1 MQPTTTEKP
10 LTCVILEDDLLI
22 RELVVG
28 FVEQVPGLQLAAAFE
43 HPVAAFDYLSQH
55 PVDLLISDIELPGLS
70 GLELVRSLRQPPLV
84 IFITSHAHYA
94 AQTYDLD
101 AVDFLP
107 KPLAFQRFLRA
118 VDKALLMFRARQQWQ
133 QPTEAGPPA
142 LETHPEDFFIRT
154 ELQYVR
160 LRYADV
166 LYVEAMRDFTKLH
179 LVDGT
184 VHITLVNLK
193 HLEEQLPARHFM
205 RTHRSFLV
213 NADKIDVITG
223 QDVQVQKKL
232 VPLSLSYRDAVTERV
247 VQNRLITRRR

>member
-1 MQPTTTEKP
+1 MMPSPTDTP
-10 LTCVILEDDLLI
+10 LQCLVLEDDLLV

-28 FVEQVPGLQLAAAFE
+28 FVEQLPGLQVVGAYEKPLDAFE
-43 HPVAAFDYLSQH
+43 QLSQQT
-55 PVDLLISDIELPGLS
+55 VDLLISDIELPGIS

-84 IFITSHAHYA
+84 IFITSHPHYA

-107 KPLAFQRFLRA
+107 KPLSFQRFLRA
-118 VDKALLMFRARQQWQ
+118 VDKARMMVRARQQWQ
-133 QPTEAGPPA
+133 QAGAASSNA
-142 LETHPEDFFIRT
+142 LDTQADDFFIRT
-154 ELQYVR
+154 ELQYVK

-166 LYVEAMRDFTKLH
+166 LYVEAMRDFTKIH

-193 HLEEQLPARHFM
+193 HLEEQLPARHFI

-223 QDVQVQKKL
+223 QDVQVQKIT
-232 VPLSLSYRDAVTERV
+232 VPLGLTYRDAVTERV